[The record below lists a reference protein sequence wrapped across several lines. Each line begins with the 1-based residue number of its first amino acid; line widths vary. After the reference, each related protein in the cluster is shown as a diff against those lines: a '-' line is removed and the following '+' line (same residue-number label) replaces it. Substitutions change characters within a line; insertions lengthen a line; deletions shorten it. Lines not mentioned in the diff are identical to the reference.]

1 MSTPSIIVIAVLA
14 LVLLVVWNKL
24 QMARRADYIRSFA
37 LPRGLYD
44 RLRKKR
50 PELTLRDC
58 QLVSRAL
65 RQFFLTH
72 LKSGRQ
78 FVSMPSQVTD
88 DLWHEFILYTKHYE
102 QFCKRA
108 FGRCLPHTPAVVLSG
123 ERQANA
129 GLRRCWWQA
138 CRDENINPTNPVRLP
153 LLFAID
159 TKLNIAD
166 GFRYLPDCGSVRREG
181 DKAGSNGAVYC
192 GGDFGSSGFDG
203 GTDGFGDAG
212 TGAGDGGST
221 DGGGDSG
228 GCGGG
233 CGGGD

>member
-78 FVSMPSQVTD
+78 FVLIAAGGHGAM
-88 DLWHEFILYTKHYE
+88 
-102 QFCKRA
+102 
-108 FGRCLPHTPAVVLSG
+108 LSG
-123 ERQANA
+123 ESDEIVAFA
-129 GLRRCWWQA
+129 LPRR
-138 CRDENINPTNPVRLP
+138 
-153 LLFAID
+153 
-159 TKLNIAD
+159 
-166 GFRYLPDCGSVRREG
+166 
-181 DKAGSNGAVYC
+181 
-192 GGDFGSSGFDG
+192 
-203 GTDGFGDAG
+203 
-212 TGAGDGGST
+212 
-221 DGGGDSG
+221 
-228 GCGGG
+228 
-233 CGGGD
+233 